1 MKVFITGATGF
12 LGTNLVHQLV
22 ELKADITAIKRPTS
36 NLEAFKDM
44 SINWCE
50 ADVLNKPSLMEAC
63 PEEVD
68 VIFHVAADTNMWSKN
83 NDKQTEINLNGTSNM
98 IEVALAKKAKR
109 FIHTSSIA
117 AFGIHH
123 TTVNE
128 ETPQLGGECFANYY
142 KTKFQ
147 SEQLV
152 KKAVKE
158 QNLDAVILN
167 PCHLVGAWDYHNWS
181 QMLTMVAEESL
192 PGVPPG
198 YGSFCHI
205 KEVAKAHV
213 TAYEKGKTGENYI
226 LSGFDAS
233 FLEFVTAIGKLLN
246 KKVPKKATP
255 HWLLK
260 IVGAV
265 SVFIA
270 RFTHKEP
277 NMTPEKVLIVS
288 EVLKVS
294 SKKAQTELDYRVGI
308 PLDEMLTDCYQW
320 MKQRE
325 MID

>member
-12 LGTNLVHQLV
+12 LGTNLVLQLM
-22 ELKADITAIKRPTS
+22 ELGAEITAIKRATS
-36 NLEAFKDM
+36 NLEAFIDM
-44 SINWCE
+44 SITWCE
-50 ADVLNKPSLMEAC
+50 GDVLDKQSLMEAC
-63 PEEVD
+63 PEKVD
-68 VIFHVAADTNMWSKN
+68 VIFHMAADTNMWSKN
-83 NDKQTEINLNGTSNM
+83 NDKQTQINLKGTSNM

-123 TTVNE
+123 TTVTE

-142 KTKFQ
+142 QTKFQ

-152 KKAVKE
+152 KQAVKE
-158 QNLDAVILN
+158 KGLDAVILN

-181 QMLTMVAEESL
+181 QMLTMVAENRL

-205 KEVAKAHV
+205 KEIAKAHI
-213 TAYEKGKTGENYI
+213 AAFEKGCTGENYI
-226 LSGFDAS
+226 LSGADAS
-233 FLEFVTAIGKLLN
+233 FLEFVTAIGKMLN
-246 KKVPKKATP
+246 KKVPKKAMP
-255 HWLLK
+255 YWLLK
-260 IVGAV
+260 IVGNV
-265 SVFIA
+265 SVFFA
-270 RFTHKEP
+270 RFTDKEP
-277 NMTPEKVLIVS
+277 DMTPEKVLIVS

-294 SKKAQTELDYRVGI
+294 SIKAQQELGYSVDI
-308 PLDEMLTDCYQW
+308 PLEVMLNDCYQW